1 LTNDK
6 NINPKEQVA
15 VFVRYKPNCAV
26 GDVSE
31 ALDMAWWD
39 SRQAAAQNN

>member
-1 LTNDK
+1 MTKALTQ
-6 NINPKEQVA
+6 KEKVA

-31 ALDMAWWD
+31 AAGLGWRH
-39 SRQAAAQNN
+39 SRQIAA